1 MKKNDKRQLDD
12 NFIEQKIA
20 DAFGYTDEKL
30 AAELDKFMEEAAG
43 ERGQRPPEAPEE
55 EFRKILDIVE
65 REKDSQKKN
74 GLRVRRLIKVMAAVA
89 VLGSM
94 VLGGGMWVGARKTR
108 VYEEQKR
115 TDLDNVIVFDNN
127 DDNLIDDTEIE
138 VEEAYEQIRKELDIP
153 VMELSYLPKGMSF
166 YQLVIKEG
174 KSVLAFFYKEHAFLF
189 YQGVNQNTSS
199 FSFVS
204 DTEELKSVY
213 NTFLDSEILIYK
225 EILEN
230 GSIEFSARVVK
241 SNNYYI
247 LEGAIEEDEF
257 EKVVLGLKFY
267 DD

>member
-74 GLRVRRLIKVMAAVA
+74 GLRVRRLVKVMAAVA

-108 VYEEQKR
+108 VYEERGHSVLENVVIFNNNWDNQIISE
-115 TDLDNVIVFDNN
+115 DLDV
-127 DDNLIDDTEIE
+127 EKAYAQIE
-138 VEEAYEQIRKELDIP
+138 KELDMQ
-153 VMELSYLPKGMSF
+153 VMELSYLPAEMSF
-166 YQLVIKEG
+166 YQLVIQDG
-174 KSVLAFFYKEHAFLF
+174 KSVMSFFYEDDALLF
-189 YQGVNQNTSS
+189 YQGLNDNTSS
-199 FSFVS
+199 LSYVS
-204 DTEELKSVY
+204 DMEEFEKVY
-213 NTFLDSEILIYK
+213 NPFLEKEICIYK
-225 EILEN
+225 RNLED
-230 GSIEFSARVVK
+230 GDTEFSIRVVEDR
-241 SNNYYI
+241 NYYI
-247 LEGAIEEDEF
+247 LEGIIDKTEF
-257 EKVVLGLKFY
+257 ENIVYGIKLY
-267 DD
+267 SN